1 MRIRRDSIIYEVKT
15 IVRPLFVPTLLP
27 QRLACIC
34 WVYSCGMVRMSGT
47 APGWT
52 PVGSRGGGRWELL
65 VFLLHLA
72 RFARAL
78 RGDWHRLG
86 KRTDGFY
93 FVDNRIT
100 PDSHNMLHICCSKVI
115 LYILVVQLGFCFLNL
130 TRLSLGLQWTLVIT
144 NSLGPVKL
152 SKFCYIR
159 VAKNNKIQRN
169 FELWDQE
176 NYFVMRLSIVS
187 PL

>member
-1 MRIRRDSIIYEVKT
+1 
-15 IVRPLFVPTLLP
+15 
-27 QRLACIC
+27 
-34 WVYSCGMVRMSGT
+34 MVRMSGT

-100 PDSHNMLHICCSKVI
+100 PDSYNHDK
-115 LYILVVQLGFCFLNL
+115 
-130 TRLSLGLQWTLVIT
+130 
-144 NSLGPVKL
+144 
-152 SKFCYIR
+152 
-159 VAKNNKIQRN
+159 
-169 FELWDQE
+169 
-176 NYFVMRLSIVS
+176 
-187 PL
+187 

>member
-1 MRIRRDSIIYEVKT
+1 
-15 IVRPLFVPTLLP
+15 
-27 QRLACIC
+27 
-34 WVYSCGMVRMSGT
+34 MVRMSGT

-100 PDSHNMLHICCSKVI
+100 PDSYIMMHNIDLPHVQVLVALACDLQLDSLPCCAESHRWAWFRR
-115 LYILVVQLGFCFLNL
+115 YCMAA
-130 TRLSLGLQWTLVIT
+130 
-144 NSLGPVKL
+144 
-152 SKFCYIR
+152 R
-159 VAKNNKIQRN
+159 VAKSLENRVTLPKAFSGDVTKKVTQISADWE
-169 FELWDQE
+169 ELNMEHE
-176 NYFVMRLSIVS
+176 NHTTFLREQDEQILIWMNR
-187 PL
+187 